1 MDDPRTLDPRAHS
14 RFIAALIGPVVMAVG
29 LSMLMNP
36 GIVAALSDDI
46 AASPALMMT
55 SGVIA
60 MLLGLA
66 IVKSHNRWKGW
77 PLAVTLVGW
86 IAVIGGLL
94 RVAVPDFVISL
105 AREAALVPGEGLA
118 PFAGAAFLAVGA
130 FFTWQGWLAEF
141 VSGPAPA
148 STPDAE

>member
-1 MDDPRTLDPRAHS
+1 MNHS

-36 GIVAALSDDI
+36 GLVAALADDI

-66 IVKSHNRWKGW
+66 IVKSHNVWKGW

-86 IAVIGGLL
+86 LAVIGGLL
-94 RVAVPDFVISL
+94 RMVVPDFVSSL
-105 AREAALVPGEGLA
+105 AREAAMIPGGGLA
-118 PFAGAAFLAVGA
+118 PFAGGAFLLIGA
-130 FFTWQGWLAEF
+130 FFTWQGWLFAF
-141 VSGPAPA
+141 VSAPAPD
-148 STPDAE
+148 TE